1 MANCACGATLVWEPG
16 YGYVCVASG
25 QKPWRCRCV
34 GTDRD
39 RRGYR
44 AGRDD
49 PGDRDEI
56 LASDGE
62 DMDGP
67 AEVLPEHE

>member
-1 MANCACGATLVWEPG
+1 MANCACGASLIWEPG
-16 YGYVCVASG
+16 FGYVCVASG
-25 QKPWRCRCV
+25 QKPWRCRGV
-34 GTDRD
+34 ESDRD
-39 RRGYR
+39 RRGYSPR
-44 AGRDD
+44 GYDK
-49 PGDRDEI
+49 GDRDEV